1 MNRHPSAT
9 PASPRWPLLPQL
21 GQTLRQVDA
30 PAWRRFFQAILGL
43 GAAFFLALFA
53 TALGQQGL
61 FRQAAV
67 VAFISLLLAVAV
79 GVRVVPF
86 LARRTALRRLM
97 SRVEYRMTGEGVV
110 YLLMIAVIAIAA
122 LNTGNNLLFMILAVM
137 LAAIL
142 ASGIISHLV
151 LAGLELE
158 FALPDHLFANQPA
171 RAQVTLHNTKRLF
184 PSLSIAISAQG
195 AERKAKRGKPKAS
208 LGKTDRAILNQPVY
222 IPFIP
227 RHGSVTSHVELLFS
241 RRGRYA
247 QDALRIATQFP
258 FGFLHKQ
265 ITTAMRREILV
276 LPSVEPSGMLQALL
290 PALHGDLESHFR
302 GRGDDLYALR
312 DYQPND
318 SARAVDWKATA
329 RSGELKV
336 REFAREDDRRI
347 LLLFDTWLPAASGS
361 GLESF
366 ERAVHLCACMA
377 WHFYNLGVRMQFLCG
392 DFETAMAP
400 AAEVILPA
408 LECLAVVEPENRLDP
423 QKMAYARLAQA
434 DAGFPVMVTAR
445 NKGSIDAAVQAFA
458 HVISTAAPE
467 PSFDQ

>member
-1 MNRHPSAT
+1 MDRTPSGAPDMT
-9 PASPRWPLLPQL
+9 TRLLPLRL
-21 GQTLRQVDA
+21 GHMLRQIDA
-30 PAWRRFFQAILGL
+30 AAWRRFFQAVLGL

-67 VAFISLLLAVAV
+67 VAFVSLALAGVV

-97 SRVEYRMTGEGVV
+97 ARVEYKMTGEGVV
-110 YLLMIAVIAIAA
+110 YLLMIAVIAVAA

-151 LAGLELE
+151 LAGLELDLV
-158 FALPDHLFANQPA
+158 LPDHLFAHQPA

-184 PSLSIAISAQG
+184 PSLSITISSQSG
-195 AERKAKRGKPKAS
+195 ARKAKRGKSKTS
-208 LGKTDRAILNQPVY
+208 LAKPNRTILEQPVY
-222 IPFIP
+222 IPYIP
-227 RHGSVTSHVELLFS
+227 RRGSVTSQVELLFS
-241 RRGRYA
+241 RRGRYT
-247 QDALRIATQFP
+247 QEALRVATQFP

-276 LPSVEPSGMLQALL
+276 LPSVEPSGMLQAVL
-290 PALHGDLESHFR
+290 PGLHGDLESHFR

-312 DYQPND
+312 NYQPDD
-318 SARAVDWKATA
+318 SVRAVDWKATA

-347 LLLFDTWLPAASGS
+347 LLLFDTWLPAASAS

-366 ERAVHLCACMA
+366 EQAVHLCACMA

-408 LECLAVVEPENRLDP
+408 LEALAVVEPRARLNP
-423 QKMAYARLAQA
+423 GETAYARLAQA

-458 HVISTAAPE
+458 HVISTALP
-467 PSFDQ
+467 

>member
-1 MNRHPSAT
+1 MDRNPSGT
-9 PASPRWPLLPQL
+9 PDMTTRFLPPRL
-21 GQTLRQVDA
+21 GHMLRQIDA
-30 PAWRRFFQAILGL
+30 AAWRRFFQAVLGL

-67 VAFISLLLAVAV
+67 VAFVSLLLAAVV

-97 SRVEYRMTGEGVV
+97 ARVEYKMTGEGVV
-110 YLLMIAVIAIAA
+110 YLLMIAVIAVAA

-151 LAGLELE
+151 LAGLELD
-158 FALPDHLFANQPA
+158 FVLPDHLFAHQPA
-171 RAQVTLHNTKRLF
+171 RAQVTLHNAKRLF
-184 PSLSIAISAQG
+184 PSLSITISSQSAD
-195 AERKAKRGKPKAS
+195 RKTKRGKSKAS
-208 LGKTDRAILNQPVY
+208 LAKPNRSILEQPVY
-222 IPFIP
+222 IPYIP
-227 RHGSVTSHVELLFS
+227 RRGSVTSQVELLFS
-241 RRGRYA
+241 RRGRYT
-247 QDALRIATQFP
+247 QEALRVATQFP

-276 LPSVEPSGMLQALL
+276 LPSVEPSGMLQAVL
-290 PALHGDLESHFR
+290 PGLHGDLESHFR

-312 DYQPND
+312 NYQPDD
-318 SARAVDWKATA
+318 SVRAVDWKATA

-347 LLLFDTWLPAASGS
+347 LLLFDTWLPAASAS

-366 ERAVHLCACMA
+366 EQAVHLCACMA

-408 LECLAVVEPENRLDP
+408 LEALAVVEPRARLDP
-423 QKMAYARLAQA
+423 GETAYARLAQA

-458 HVISTAAPE
+458 HVISTALP
-467 PSFDQ
+467 